1 MVTPPSLPH
10 HVVVLLTRDEL
21 PNNDAATSKETIVDI
36 NRNEETKDKIKVT
49 MNILLLLLLLFV
61 VSQECLGG
69 NLFIIP
75 SILVCVGA
83 FFLPAGKNALF
94 NL

>member
-21 PNNDAATSKETIVDI
+21 PNNDAATSTETIVDV

-49 MNILLLLLLLFV
+49 MNILCLISCVLNFGREPFSPPLYLFV
-61 VSQECLGG
+61 DNCFGVMYTL
-69 NLFIIP
+69 
-75 SILVCVGA
+75 
-83 FFLPAGKNALF
+83 
-94 NL
+94 